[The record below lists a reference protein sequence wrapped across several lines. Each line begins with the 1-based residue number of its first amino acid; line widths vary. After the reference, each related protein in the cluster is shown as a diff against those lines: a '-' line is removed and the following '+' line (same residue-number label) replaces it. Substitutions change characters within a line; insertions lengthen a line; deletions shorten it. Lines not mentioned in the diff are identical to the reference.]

1 MTSPR
6 QLARMLIPVVAGA
19 ALVGGAPTVVADS
32 ADATYLAQLHTL
44 GFSWSPEHDQA
55 LIGMAH
61 LVCDDLYWGWTQ
73 NQIAQQTHENLDSRG
88 VTFGQVGSMVD
99 LARTTYCPYL
109 TPQS

>member
-6 QLARMLIPVVAGA
+6 LVARRLIPVVAGA
-19 ALVGGAPTVVADS
+19 ALFMSAPTAAADS
-32 ADATYLAQLHTL
+32 TDATYLAQLRTL

-73 NQIAQQTHENLDSRG
+73 DQITQQTHANLDARG
-88 VTFGQVGSMVD
+88 VTFGQFGSMIDV
-99 LARTTYCPYL
+99 ARTTYCPYL
-109 TPQS
+109 NPHS